1 MAREGDNGT
10 TAALDSISEDIEV
23 LKRDISHLTDKVHV
37 MIAQRVEERPVTL
50 LLGAL
55 GLGLLVGRL
64 SR

>member
-1 MAREGDNGT
+1 MTPEGDNGR
-10 TAALDSISEDIEV
+10 TAALDSISDDIEA

-37 MIAQRVEERPVTL
+37 MIAQRVEERPLTL

-55 GLGLLVGRL
+55 GVGLIVGRL